1 MSGYVLAAGAT
12 INPTEH
18 TEITVGG
25 LVFNFDTILGTL
37 IASVIVIGLGLF
49 VRAKLTAG
57 VPKGTQLGFET
68 IVKMVRGVVDE
79 QIGIKVAPYL
89 VPIGMALFTFILA
102 CNWLSLLPL
111 HYDGHPLLE
120 PPTADVNLVFA
131 LALLLFLW
139 QHIKGVQTHK
149 GLGKHLTHVA
159 KGHYAPFAPMWIILQ
174 FVDLASLPL
183 RLFGNMFAGGIMVS
197 LLALLPSYIWWI
209 PGSGWKLFD
218 MAIGLLQAYLFVL
231 LTVVYF
237 KEQTEVRDEAH

>member
-1 MSGYVLAAGAT
+1 VSRYVLAAGST

-18 TEITVGG
+18 AEVHLGS
-25 LVFNFDTILGTL
+25 LVFNIDTIIGTL

-49 VRAKLTAG
+49 VRARLTAG

-111 HYDGHPLLE
+111 HIGTHPVLE

-131 LALLLFLW
+131 LALLLFIW
-139 QHIKGVQTHK
+139 QHVKGTRTHK
-149 GLGKHLTHVA
+149 GVGKHLVHVT

-197 LLALLPSYIWWI
+197 LLALLPAYIWWI

-231 LTVVYF
+231 LTIVYF